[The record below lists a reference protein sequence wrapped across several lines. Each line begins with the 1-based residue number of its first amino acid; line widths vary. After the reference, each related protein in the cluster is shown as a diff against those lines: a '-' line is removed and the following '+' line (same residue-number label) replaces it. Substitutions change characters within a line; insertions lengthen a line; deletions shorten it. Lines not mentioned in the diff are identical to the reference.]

1 MFLPFFSL
9 PPSSATCFVYN
20 HFTIATK
27 SATTPWVC
35 NVGTSWEGSRMT
47 SFWVCLFL
55 GNNTHKVHCHDMK
68 FDNSREGVSLP
79 GSSFLPPL
87 CVFLCLPIY
96 SSILPSPSPSPLCYC
111 KNKGKMWRSVTVR
124 KVGALPAPPS
134 FPLVFILFTDCPFV
148 LSLPSP
154 CLCCVV
160 GTKVKGSCW
169 QQSGECQKSTSSLG
183 FFLHPR
189 SICLHVY
196 CHRHLFYNQEG
207 FSSLGSFSTSLIY
220 LFACLSTCM
229 LLSPLFCN

>member
-1 MFLPFFSL
+1 MTWSL
-9 PPSSATCFVYN
+9 
-20 HFTIATK
+20 
-27 SATTPWVC
+27 
-35 NVGTSWEGSRMT
+35 TSW
-47 SFWVCLFL
+47 
-55 GNNTHKVHCHDMK
+55 
-68 FDNSREGVSLP
+68 EGVSLP

-96 SSILPSPSPSPLCYC
+96 SSILPSPSPLCYC
-111 KNKGKMWRSVTVR
+111 RNKGKMWRSVIVR
-124 KVGALPAPPS
+124 KVGALPTPPS

-169 QQSGECQKSTSSLG
+169 QQLGEFQKSTSSLG
-183 FFLHPR
+183 FFFTSSVYLFA
-189 SICLHVY
+189 CLLPLP
-196 CHRHLFYNQEG
+196 LFYNQEG

-220 LFACLSTCM
+220 LFVCLSTCM